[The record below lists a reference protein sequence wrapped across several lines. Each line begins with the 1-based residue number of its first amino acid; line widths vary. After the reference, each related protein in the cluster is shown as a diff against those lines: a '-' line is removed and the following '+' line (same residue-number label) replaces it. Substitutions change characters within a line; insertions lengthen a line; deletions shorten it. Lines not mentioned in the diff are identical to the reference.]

1 MLDQLRLRILCVHA
15 GRDSQVDAGA
25 CLVGHRGRRADHGW
39 AVDAEHG
46 GCRSRPQR
54 VRHFVA
60 QDVDAVEHA
69 CVLAQLLEGVGRTRP
84 LLRAV
89 EATDRRV
96 APLVAHGVEHADER
110 SERVRCGA
118 AEHARVHGALKRP
131 YGHPDPGHPAQARGQ
146 GRHADRDVPRVADEN
161 RVGAKQVGVLHN
173 ERLETAGSLLL
184 GSLADDL
191 QRHGRLPPQRA
202 QGGQVGGQ
210 VPFAVGGAAP
220 VPTVVPRGQL
230 PGWATPSLRRPRAA
244 RRDGS
249 RGGPSAPPA
258 VRDLA
263 GDGLAPVGGLVG
275 ADVLDADARER
286 VDRPLDHPLALLG
299 LAAVRDRPERDRSR
313 EVLPRLRHQG
323 LDLFAES
330 VLGHG
335 PLTLVADRVVEFP
348 VLEEVLDVGP
358 LLGAVDVDDR

>member
-1 MLDQLRLRILCVHA
+1 M
-15 GRDSQVDAGA
+15 
-25 CLVGHRGRRADHGW
+25 
-39 AVDAEHG
+39 
-46 GCRSRPQR
+46 
-54 VRHFVA
+54 
-60 QDVDAVEHA
+60 
-69 CVLAQLLEGVGRTRP
+69 
-84 LLRAV
+84 
-89 EATDRRV
+89 
-96 APLVAHGVEHADER
+96 
-110 SERVRCGA
+110 
-118 AEHARVHGALKRP
+118 
-131 YGHPDPGHPAQARGQ
+131 
-146 GRHADRDVPRVADEN
+146 PRVADEN

-210 VPFAVGGAAP
+210 APFAVGGAAP

-230 PGWATPSLRRPRAA
+230 PGWGLPAFVGRGLHVVMEVEEDRRRPR
-244 RRDGS
+244 RSG
-249 RGGPSAPPA
+249 
-258 VRDLA
+258 DLA